1 MNGLQKRCV
10 VLSSALHGI
19 LIVLFFIGSGF
30 IQKRE
35 PVETVEMLTFIPDRL
50 IDGDAKGGGS
60 PDAPRDAKMM
70 DTPLPPVIPPP
81 QPQASQPQPKQP
93 QPEPAQPVPPV
104 PEPKKE
110 PTPPKPKIADPP
122 PKPEVKEKKETKIEE
137 PKASEPERDPK
148 LPADKP
154 VPKPTAKRK
163 VDVNLTPAVRSNT
176 KQKEELARA
185 QALAQAQA
193 EAEAEASRVRAQQA
207 AAAAQRQRI
216 MGAISGLQ
224 GKLSKGGVSAVPFGP
239 GGETYA
245 NYDQYVV
252 SLYDR
257 AWRVSDEISD
267 SAASVKAKIVIARD
281 GKIISAQM
289 VPPRSS
295 NVAFDKSVQS
305 ALNRIESIGRSF
317 PEGVKEEQRT
327 IYINFNLQAKR
338 ASG

>member
-30 IQKRE
+30 IQQRE

-50 IDGDAKGGGS
+50 IDGDAQGGGS
-60 PDAPRDAKMM
+60 PEAPRDAKVVE
-70 DTPLPPVIPPP
+70 TPLPPVIPPP
-81 QPQASQPQPKQP
+81 QPQTLQPQPKQP
-93 QPEPAQPVPPV
+93 QPEPPQPVLPV
-104 PEPKKE
+104 PEPKKD

-122 PKPEVKEKKETKIEE
+122 PKAEVKEKKEPKVEE
-137 PKASEPERDPK
+137 PKAPEPERDPK
-148 LPADKP
+148 LPAERP
-154 VPKPTAKRK
+154 LPKPTPKRK

-185 QALAQAQA
+185 QAQA

-207 AAAAQRQRI
+207 AAAAQKQRI

-257 AWRVSDEISD
+257 AWRVSDDISD
-267 SAASVKAKIVIARD
+267 SAATVKAKIVIARD
-281 GKIISAQM
+281 GKIISAQI
-289 VPPRSS
+289 VPPRST

-317 PEGVKEEQRT
+317 PDGVKEEQRT